1 MQVCEIFMGGFPLQW
16 KKLVDLNTEEMN
28 GHAQSPPESAD
39 NAPSASFKYHLE
51 KFMSDSFVD
60 SIEYSFTENNFNSFG
75 DCEPADLGEVGTP
88 NCGKTPMKLR
98 TGDEVPAA
106 GIGAVQASE
115 ENKARTL
122 RSGRALGGPISAP
135 ITGGNKQKKTQH
147 KASENAPNEAVS
159 PTADL
164 TSHENV
170 SLVLCPNYNS

>member
-1 MQVCEIFMGGFPLQW
+1 MQVCETLMGGFPLQW
-16 KKLVDLNTEEMN
+16 KKLVDLNMEEMN
-28 GHAQSPPESAD
+28 GHEQSPPES
-39 NAPSASFKYHLE
+39 
-51 KFMSDSFVD
+51 MSGSFVD
-60 SIEYSFTENNFNSFG
+60 STEYSFTENNFNSFG
-75 DCEPADLGEVGTP
+75 DCEPAVLGEAGTP

-115 ENKARTL
+115 ENKARIL

-164 TSHENV
+164 TSYENV
-170 SLVLCPNYNS
+170 SLVLCLNYNS